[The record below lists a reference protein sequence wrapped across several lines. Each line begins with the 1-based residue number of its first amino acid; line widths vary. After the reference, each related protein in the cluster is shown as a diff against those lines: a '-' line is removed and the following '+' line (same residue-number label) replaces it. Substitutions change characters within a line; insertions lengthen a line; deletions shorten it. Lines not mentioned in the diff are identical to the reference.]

1 MLIRPLIEFRH
12 RFHPLHR
19 LRQSRFI
26 ARRVLP
32 LFDQRVFIDMHGVDW
47 KVRVRRMRHFTYV
60 MDNRAM
66 EPGTVAIF
74 RTVQALHKPKTFWDI
89 GANVGFYSWLLMSA
103 DPELKAVLFE
113 PDPDNIE
120 LVEATMARANLA
132 GRATLVPKAASTEV
146 GTARFVMDPE
156 SGTTSHLETGGTGV
170 KGAVVSV
177 ETTTVDTEMDRLGP
191 PDLVKIDVE
200 GAENMVLAGATR
212 MLAAAKPVIIIECFD
227 GLDSAPM
234 RQLAAAGYT
243 FADGDDPR
251 DPAGTTSNYL
261 CVPAGAGF
269 SIADVQARFADEYD
283 RWVAGR

>member
-32 LFDQRVFIDMHGVDW
+32 LFDQPVFIDMHGVDW
-47 KVRVRRMRHFTYV
+47 KVRVRRMRHMTYV
-60 MDNRAM
+60 VDNRAM

-74 RTVQALHKPKTFWDI
+74 RAVQALHAPRRFWDI
-89 GANVGFYSWLLMSA
+89 GANVGFYSWLLMSG
-103 DPELKAVLFE
+103 DPELEAVLFE

-120 LVEATMARANLA
+120 LVEATMARGNLT
-132 GRATLVPKAASTEV
+132 RATLVPKAASAEP

-156 SGTTSHLETGGTGV
+156 SGTTSHLESGGTGV
-170 KGAVVSV
+170 KGAVVTV
-177 ETTTVDTEMDRLGP
+177 ETTTVDAEMDRLGP

-200 GAENMVLAGATR
+200 GAEDMVLAGAPR
-212 MLAAAKPVIIIECFD
+212 MLDEAKPVIIIECFD
-227 GLDSAPM
+227 GLESAPM
-234 RQLAAAGYT
+234 RQLAGAGYT

-261 CVPAGAGF
+261 CLPPDAAF
-269 SIADVQARFADEYD
+269 TLDDVRARFSGEYD
-283 RWVAGR
+283 RWVAGK

>member
-1 MLIRPLIEFRH
+1 MLIRQLIGFRH

-32 LFDQRVFIDMHGVDW
+32 LFDQPVFINMHGVDW
-47 KVRVRRMRHFTYV
+47 KVRVRRMRHMTYV
-60 MDNRAM
+60 VDNRAM

-74 RTVQALHKPKTFWDI
+74 RTVQALHKPKRFWDI

-103 DPELKAVLFE
+103 DKELDAVLFE

-120 LVEATMARANLA
+120 LVQATMARAGLHKA
-132 GRATLVPKAASTEV
+132 MLVPKAASTEI

-156 SGTTSHLETGGTGV
+156 SGTTSHLESGGTGV
-170 KGAVVSV
+170 KGAVVTV
-177 ETTTVDTEMDRLGP
+177 ETTTADSEMDRLGA
-191 PDLVKIDVE
+191 PDMVKIDVE
-200 GAENMVLAGATR
+200 GAEDMVLAGATR
-212 MLAAAKPVIIIECFD
+212 LLAEAKPVFIIECFD

-234 RQLAAAGYT
+234 RQLAEAGYV

-251 DPAGTTSNYL
+251 DPAATTSNYL
-261 CVPAGAGF
+261 CLPPGAGF
-269 SIADVQARFADEYD
+269 TLDEVRARFANEYD
-283 RWVAGR
+283 RWVAGK

>member
-1 MLIRPLIEFRH
+1 MLIRQLIEFRH

-19 LRQSRFI
+19 LRQSRFV
-26 ARRVLP
+26 ARRILP
-32 LFDQRVFIDMHGVDW
+32 LFDQPIFINMHGVSW
-47 KVRVRRMRHFTYV
+47 KVRVRRMRHMTYV
-60 MDNRAM
+60 VDNRAM

-74 RTVQALHKPKTFWDI
+74 RTVQDLHKPKVFWDI

-103 DPELKAVLFE
+103 DRDLEAVLFE

-120 LVEATMARANLA
+120 LVNATIARARLEKV
-132 GRATLVPKAASTEV
+132 TLVSKAASTQA

-170 KGAVVSV
+170 KGAVVTV
-177 ETTTVDTEMDRLGP
+177 ETTTLDDELAHLSAPG
-191 PDLVKIDVE
+191 LIKIDVE
-200 GAENMVLAGATR
+200 GAEDMVLAGAARLLETV
-212 MLAAAKPVIIIECFD
+212 KPVIIIECFD
-227 GLDSAPM
+227 GLESVPM
-234 RQLAAAGYT
+234 RQLAAAGYE

-261 CVPAGAGF
+261 CLPPGVNF
-269 SIADVQARFADEYD
+269 TLDDVRARFVSEYD